1 MTRHPRA
8 AQSVDVTD
16 TTPNSNGSA
25 DPRHGH
31 RPQRTLRRRW
41 SLVTQRLLPSGHEP
55 TMTAKTILATA
66 IRLVAGVIF
75 VSFGIGKFTD
85 HASEAA
91 SFVHYGIPLAGASVW
106 GVGLV
111 ETIGGLMLVLG
122 VLTRWAALA
131 LAADMIGVIATAG
144 RVDGGLL
151 NLGLAPLLL
160 VGMLVLLWTGPG
172 LLSLDAALA
181 RSGNSEFPLGRG
193 DRDAPR

>member
-1 MTRHPRA
+1 
-8 AQSVDVTD
+8 
-16 TTPNSNGSA
+16 
-25 DPRHGH
+25 
-31 RPQRTLRRRW
+31 
-41 SLVTQRLLPSGHEP
+41 
-55 TMTAKTILATA
+55 MTAKTILAAT

-75 VSFGIGKFTD
+75 VSFGVGKFTD
-85 HASEAA
+85 HASEVM
-91 SFVHYGIPLAGASVW
+91 SFMHYGVPLAGASVW

-122 VLTRWAALA
+122 VFTRWAAAA

-172 LLSLDAALA
+172 VLALDAAVA
-181 RSGNSEFPLGRG
+181 RSRKSEFSLESKE
-193 DRDAPR
+193 RD

>member
-1 MTRHPRA
+1 
-8 AQSVDVTD
+8 
-16 TTPNSNGSA
+16 
-25 DPRHGH
+25 
-31 RPQRTLRRRW
+31 
-41 SLVTQRLLPSGHEP
+41 
-55 TMTAKTILATA
+55 MTAKAILATT

-75 VSFGIGKFTD
+75 VSFGVGKFTD
-85 HASEAA
+85 HASEVM
-91 SFVHYGIPLAGASVW
+91 SFMHYGVPLAGASVW

-122 VLTRWAALA
+122 VFTRWAAAA

-172 LLSLDAALA
+172 VLALDAAVA
-181 RSGNSEFPLGRG
+181 RSRKSEFPLESNE
-193 DRDAPR
+193 RD

>member
-1 MTRHPRA
+1 
-8 AQSVDVTD
+8 
-16 TTPNSNGSA
+16 
-25 DPRHGH
+25 
-31 RPQRTLRRRW
+31 
-41 SLVTQRLLPSGHEP
+41 
-55 TMTAKTILATA
+55 MTAKPILAAT

-75 VSFGIGKFTD
+75 VSFGVGKFTD
-85 HASEAA
+85 HASEVM
-91 SFVHYGIPLAGASVW
+91 SFMHYGVPLAGASVW

-122 VLTRWAALA
+122 VFTRWAAAA

-172 LLSLDAALA
+172 VLALDAAVA
-181 RSGNSEFPLGRG
+181 RSRKSEFPLESNE
-193 DRDAPR
+193 RD